1 MISIVI
7 IIIYKPYTRLDTKN
21 PDPKSRYF
29 ACFVTIV
36 VQHTLAKQT
45 SLSSLNFYYK
55 TLLQI
60 KLSKQRPL
68 SWCIIPLLGPYSLIS
83 VTYPKLNCMETMPF
97 TAANTI
103 TVYIWEYPY
112 TPDDTSRKVLQSF
125 FGMISHLE
133 LNFRCDF
140 ASLF

>member
-7 IIIYKPYTRLDTKN
+7 IIIYKPHTRLDTKN

-55 TLLQI
+55 TLFQI
-60 KLSKQRPL
+60 K
-68 SWCIIPLLGPYSLIS
+68 II
-83 VTYPKLNCMETMPF
+83 
-97 TAANTI
+97 
-103 TVYIWEYPY
+103 
-112 TPDDTSRKVLQSF
+112 
-125 FGMISHLE
+125 
-133 LNFRCDF
+133 
-140 ASLF
+140 